1 MTTHCRMGEDV
12 FNNDEIGAGGGL
24 TKYTLQNTPEEKPK
38 AVV

>member
-12 FNNDEIGAGGGL
+12 LNNDEIGAGGGL